1 MAFCGKDIAVLQ
13 RPISDVVYIHL
24 RAFSGYPAIDNDRP
38 FRVFID
44 VYS

>member
-24 RAFSGYPAIDNDRP
+24 RAFSGYPAMSVPDRA
-38 FRVFID
+38 RHIGTI
-44 VYS
+44 